1 MLLLVG
7 LGNPGDKYTNTRH
20 NVGFMMADEIARHHG
35 FSPWRGKFQ
44 GLICDGMVGGEK
56 ILLLKPQ
63 TFMNRS
69 GQSVSEA
76 CRFYKLDTDQLI
88 VFHDELDLAAG
99 KLRIKTG
106 GGHGGN
112 NGIRDITAHMNAD
125 FKRVRMGVGR
135 PQTKEQVSN
144 HLLSDFAKSDNSWL
158 EPMIDE
164 CVRSLPLLLKGE
176 DGNYMTRVAERLKP
190 NRPNKPKQSENKEG

>member
-35 FSPWRGKFQ
+35 FSPWRNKFQ

-76 CRFYKLDTDQLI
+76 CRFYKLGTENLI

-112 NGIRDITAHMNAD
+112 NGIRDITAHMDAN

-144 HLLSDFAKSDNSWL
+144 HLLSDFAKSDNTWL

-164 CVRSLPLLLKGE
+164 CVRSLPLLLKSE
-176 DGNYMTRVAERLKP
+176 DANYMTRVAERLKP